1 MEKQNH
7 NVCMHAVTAYIDR
20 RIRPTM
26 AEAGLKKSYGPI
38 LMAIKMNPG
47 CSMKDISESIH
58 VDKALVTRTSA
69 ELMKKGLIENSN
81 PGTRQY
87 SLHITQKGEDAFD
100 KVDSAVSKAWGEL
113 LCDLTD
119 DEIESGKRIL
129 NKILRTAEK
138 GLEDSES

>member
-1 MEKQNH
+1 M
-7 NVCMHAVTAYIDR
+7 T
-20 RIRPTM
+20 
-26 AEAGLKKSYGPI
+26 EAGLKKSYGPI

-81 PGTRQY
+81 PGARQY
-87 SLHITQKGEDAFD
+87 SLHITKKGEDAFD